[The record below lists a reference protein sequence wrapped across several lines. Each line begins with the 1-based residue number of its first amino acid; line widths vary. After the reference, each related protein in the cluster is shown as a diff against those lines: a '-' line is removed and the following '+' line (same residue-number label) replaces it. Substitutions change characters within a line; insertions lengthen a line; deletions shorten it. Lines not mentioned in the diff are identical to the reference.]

1 MKIAVRLLLCV
12 FTVLSLASVAEEIAP
27 PVPQSFTLHSKVLKE
42 DRVIWVRTPSGY
54 DRSTHVY
61 PVVYQTDGPWHVN
74 EIGSSID
81 FLVAN
86 NCMPQVIIVAI
97 ENTDRTR
104 DLSPT
109 RWNQKLPEGKADPFP
124 TAGGGDKF
132 LDFIQTELM
141 PEVQQRYRVA
151 PYKIFA
157 GHSLGALLAIHVL
170 ITRPDMFNAYIAVSP
185 ALQWN
190 DGHTLYQAQQLFA
203 SRPKLNKTLFMS
215 LAGEGNTDNPMS
227 RNFSALE
234 KSLSEHAPEGFSW
247 KAEHYPDE
255 THGSTVLRA
264 HYAGL
269 RLIFNGWDPPRDE
282 KTSIYVGGIAGIE
295 DHYRKL
301 SERFGYT
308 IPIPENAI
316 NQLGYQLKDDGKLE
330 EAIAAF
336 RRNVELYHESA
347 NVYKSLGEGLEA
359 AGKYEAATE
368 NLQKAIALAAKN
380 NDANLGPY
388 KQRLE
393 RVTAEAKKANEKKT
407 VAAGTH

>member
-1 MKIAVRLLLCV
+1 MKFAVRLLLGILTV
-12 FTVLSLASVAEEIAP
+12 FLLGSAAEEIAP
-27 PVPQSFTLHSKVLKE
+27 PVPDRFIMHSKVLNE
-42 DRVIWVRTPSGY
+42 DRVIWVRTPWGY

-61 PVVYQTDGPWHVN
+61 PVVYQSDGPWHVN
-74 EIGSSID
+74 EMGSSAD

-86 NCMPQVIIVAI
+86 NDMPQVVIVAI

-109 RWNQKLPEGKADPFP
+109 HPKVLQGKPDPIP
-124 TAGGGDKF
+124 TAGGADKF

-141 PEVQQRYRVA
+141 PDVQRRYRVA

-157 GHSLGALLAIHVL
+157 GHSLGGLLAIHAL

-185 ALQWN
+185 ALQWD
-190 DGHTLYQAQQLFA
+190 DGHTLHEAQQFFA
-203 SRPKLNKTLFMS
+203 SRPKLNKTLFIS

-234 KSLSEHAPEGFSW
+234 KSLLEHVPEGFSW

-269 RLIFNGWDPPRDE
+269 RLIFNGWDPPYDE
-282 KTSIYVGGIAGIE
+282 KTSEYVGGLAGIE

-308 IPIPENAI
+308 IPAPESAI
-316 NQLGYQLKDDGKLE
+316 NGLGYDLKNDGKLD

-336 RRNVELYHESA
+336 QRNVELYPTSA
-347 NVYKSLGEGLEA
+347 NVYKSLAEGFEA
-359 AGKYEAATE
+359 EGKYEPATE
-368 NLQKAIALAAKN
+368 NLQKAIALAIKN

-393 RVTAEAKKANEKKT
+393 RVTAEAKKANEKKA
-407 VAAGTH
+407 VSAGTE